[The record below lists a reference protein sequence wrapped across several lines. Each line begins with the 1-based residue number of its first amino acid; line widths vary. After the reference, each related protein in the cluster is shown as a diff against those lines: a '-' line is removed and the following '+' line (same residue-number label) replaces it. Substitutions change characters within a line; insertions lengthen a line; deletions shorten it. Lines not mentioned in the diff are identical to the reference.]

1 MLRGAMVATYFPI
14 LILFLVGM
22 VISAVVIFGV
32 SFLGPKRPNKY
43 KNSVIECG
51 VPPSGDAKKRF
62 SVRFYLVAISFL
74 LFDVEVA
81 LLFPW
86 ALAYRRYLEFN
97 YFILGAAFIFI
108 AVITA
113 AFVYEWRR
121 GGLEWE

>member
-1 MLRGAMVATYFPI
+1 MSGYLPV
-14 LILFLVGM
+14 LLLFIVGL
-22 VISAVVIFGV
+22 VISSGVIFGV
-32 SFLGPKRPNKY
+32 YFLGPKRPNKF
-43 KNSVIECG
+43 KHSVIECG

-62 SVRFYLVAISFL
+62 SVRFYLVALSFL

-86 ALAYRRYLEFN
+86 AIAYRKFLSVNF
-97 YFILGAAFIFI
+97 FILGVMLFFLTM
-108 AVITA
+108 ITV

>member
-1 MLRGAMVATYFPI
+1 L
-14 LILFLVGM
+14 LLFLVGLT
-22 VISAVVIFGV
+22 IAGAVIFGV
-32 SFLGPKRPNKY
+32 QFLGPKRPNKF

-51 VPPSGDAKKRF
+51 VPPSGDARKRF
-62 SVRFYLVAISFL
+62 SIRFYLVALSFL

-86 ALAYRRYLEFN
+86 AIAYRTYLGIN
-97 YFILGAAFIFI
+97 LYILGVMLFFLTMLI
-108 AVITA
+108 V

>member
-1 MLRGAMVATYFPI
+1 MSGYFPV
-14 LILFLVGM
+14 LLLFLVGS
-22 VISAVVIFGV
+22 VISGAVIFGIG
-32 SFLGPKRPNKY
+32 LIGPKRPNRY

-62 SVRFYLVAISFL
+62 SVRFYLVALSFL

-86 ALAYRRYLEFN
+86 ALAYKKFLGVNF
-97 YFILGAAFIFI
+97 FILGAMLFFLTMITVAFI
-108 AVITA
+108 
-113 AFVYEWRR
+113 YEWRR

>member
-1 MLRGAMVATYFPI
+1 MSGYLPV
-14 LILFLVGM
+14 LILFVVGLTIALA
-22 VISAVVIFGV
+22 VIIGV
-32 SFLGPKRPNKY
+32 NFLGPKRPNKW
-43 KNSVIECG
+43 KNAVIECG

-62 SVRFYLVAISFL
+62 SVRFYLVALSFL

-86 ALAYRRYLEFN
+86 ALAFQKFLHVNF
-97 YFILGAAFIFI
+97 FILGVMLVFLTM
-108 AVITA
+108 ITV

>member
-1 MLRGAMVATYFPI
+1 MSVYLPI
-14 LILFLVGM
+14 LLLFIIGV
-22 VISAVVIFGV
+22 VVSVAVIFGV
-32 SFLGPKRPNKY
+32 SLIGPKRPNKV
-43 KNSVIECG
+43 KDTPFECG
-51 VPPSGDAKKRF
+51 VPTVGDAKKRF

-86 ALAYRRYLEFN
+86 ALAFRKFLPVN
-97 YFILGAAFIFI
+97 MFILFAMLVFLF
-108 AVITA
+108 VLTV

>member
-1 MLRGAMVATYFPI
+1 MSPYIPI
-14 LILFLVGM
+14 LILMAFAM
-22 VISAVVIFGV
+22 VVAAVVLLGVRRIGRNRHNKMKNTYFG
-32 SFLGPKRPNKY
+32 G
-43 KNSVIECG
+43 G

-74 LFDVEVA
+74 LFDVEVV

-86 ALAYRRYLEFN
+86 ALVYREFLTVN
-97 YFILGAAFIFI
+97 MMILWAMLAFLFTLT
-108 AVITA
+108 V

>member
-1 MLRGAMVATYFPI
+1 MSAYFPV
-14 LILFLVGM
+14 LILFFVGAI
-22 VISAVVIFGV
+22 ISAAVILGV
-32 SFLGPKRPNKY
+32 SLLGPKNPNKY

-86 ALAYRRYLEFN
+86 ALAYRKYLEIN
-97 YFILGAAFIFI
+97 YFILGAALLFIT
-108 AVITA
+108 VITV
-113 AFVYEWRR
+113 AFIYEWRR

>member
-1 MLRGAMVATYFPI
+1 MSGYLPV
-14 LILFLVGM
+14 LILFVVGLAISLG
-22 VISAVVIFGV
+22 VIVGV
-32 SFLGPKRPNKY
+32 SFLGPKRPNKF

-51 VPPSGDAKKRF
+51 VPPSGDARKRF
-62 SVRFYLVAISFL
+62 SVRFYLVALSFL

-86 ALAYRRYLEFN
+86 ALSYQKFLKTNF
-97 YFILGAAFIFI
+97 FILDVMLVFLAM
-108 AVITA
+108 ITV

>member
-1 MLRGAMVATYFPI
+1 MSGYFPV
-14 LILFLVGM
+14 LLLFFIGLA
-22 VISAVVIFGV
+22 ISSAVIFGV
-32 SFLGPKRPNKY
+32 TLLGPKRPNKY
-43 KNSVIECG
+43 KHSVIECG

-62 SVRFYLVAISFL
+62 SVRFYLVALSFL

-86 ALAYRRYLEFN
+86 ALAYRKFLSVN
-97 YFILGAAFIFI
+97 MFIL
-108 AVITA
+108 AVMLFFMTMITV

>member
-1 MLRGAMVATYFPI
+1 MSVYLPI
-14 LILFLVGM
+14 LLLFIIGV
-22 VISAVVIFGV
+22 VVSVAVIFGV
-32 SFLGPKRPNKY
+32 GMLGPKKPSKI
-43 KNSVIECG
+43 KNTPFECG
-51 VPPSGDAKKRF
+51 VPQVGDAKKRF

-86 ALAYRRYLEFN
+86 ALAYRKFLTIN
-97 YFILGAAFIFI
+97 TFILFTMLVFLF
-108 AVITA
+108 VLTV

>member
-1 MLRGAMVATYFPI
+1 MSGYLPI
-14 LILFLVGM
+14 LILFVIAS
-22 VISAVVIFGV
+22 VISLAVIFGV
-32 SFLGPKRPNKY
+32 SFLGPKRPNRY

-51 VPPSGDAKKRF
+51 VPASGDAKKRF
-62 SVRFYLVAISFL
+62 SVRFYLVALSFL

-86 ALAYRRYLEFN
+86 ALAYQKFLGHGLY
-97 YFILGAAFIFI
+97 ILGVMLAFLTM
-108 AVITA
+108 ITV

>member
-1 MLRGAMVATYFPI
+1 MSVYLPV
-14 LILFLVGM
+14 LILFIIGV
-22 VISAVVIFGV
+22 VVSAAIILGV
-32 SFLGPKRPNKY
+32 RLIGPKRPNAY
-43 KNSVIECG
+43 KDTPFECG
-51 VPPSGDAKKRF
+51 VPAVGDAKKRF

-86 ALAYRRYLEFN
+86 ALAFRKFLAVN
-97 YFILGAAFIFI
+97 TFILFAMLVFLF
-108 AVITA
+108 VLTV

>member
-1 MLRGAMVATYFPI
+1 MSPYLPI
-14 LILFLVGM
+14 LILMIFA
-22 VISAVVIFGV
+22 AVVAAAVILVIGKI
-32 SFLGPKRPNKY
+32 GPKRPNKM
-43 KNSVIECG
+43 KDTFFECG

-74 LFDVEVA
+74 LFDVEVV

-86 ALAYRRYLEFN
+86 ALVYREFLAIN
-97 YFILGAAFIFI
+97 TFILWSMLVFLFILT
-108 AVITA
+108 V

>member
-1 MLRGAMVATYFPI
+1 MAAYLPI
-14 LILFLVGM
+14 LILLLVGV
-22 VISAVVIFGV
+22 VISGAVIFGIG
-32 SFLGPKRPNKY
+32 LIGPKRPNKY

-86 ALAYRRYLEFN
+86 ALAYRKYLEVN
-97 YFILGAAFIFI
+97 YFILGAAMLFIT
-108 AVITA
+108 VITV

>member
-1 MLRGAMVATYFPI
+1 MSVYFPI
-14 LILFLVGM
+14 LILFLVGVAISGA
-22 VISAVVIFGV
+22 VILGISL
-32 SFLGPKRPNKY
+32 LGPKKPNKY

-86 ALAYRRYLEFN
+86 ALAYRKYLEFN
-97 YFILGAAFIFI
+97 HFILGAALLFI
-108 AVITA
+108 AVITI

>member
-1 MLRGAMVATYFPI
+1 VSGYLPV
-14 LILFLVGM
+14 LILFVVALTIALA
-22 VISAVVIFGV
+22 VIIGV
-32 SFLGPKRPNKY
+32 SFLGPKRPNKW

-51 VPPSGDAKKRF
+51 VPASGDAKKRF
-62 SVRFYLVAISFL
+62 SVRFYLVALSFL

-86 ALAYRRYLEFN
+86 ALAYQKYLSVTHSF
-97 YFILGAAFIFI
+97 FILGVMLVFLTM
-108 AVITA
+108 ITV

>member
-1 MLRGAMVATYFPI
+1 MAGYLPV
-14 LILFLVGM
+14 LILFAVAAL
-22 VISAVVIFGV
+22 ISFAVIFGV
-32 SFLGPKRPNKY
+32 ALIGPKRPNKY

-51 VPPSGDAKKRF
+51 VPPSGDANKRF
-62 SVRFYLVAISFL
+62 SVRFYLVALSFL

-86 ALAYRRYLEFN
+86 AIAFRKFLAVNHFVMGAGLVFL
-97 YFILGAAFIFI
+97 FILT
-108 AVITA
+108 V

>member
-1 MLRGAMVATYFPI
+1 MSGYLPV
-14 LILFLVGM
+14 LLLFLVGL
-22 VISAVVIFGV
+22 VISGAVIFGV
-32 SFLGPKRPNKY
+32 ALLGPKKPNRY

-51 VPPSGDAKKRF
+51 VPPAGDAKKRF

-86 ALAYRRYLEFN
+86 AIAYRKFLDVNF
-97 YFILGAAFIFI
+97 FILG
-108 AVITA
+108 VILFFLTMITV

-121 GGLEWE
+121 GGLDWE

>member
-1 MLRGAMVATYFPI
+1 MSGYLPV
-14 LILFLVGM
+14 LILFVVGLT
-22 VISAVVIFGV
+22 IALVVIIGV
-32 SFLGPKRPNKY
+32 SFLGPKRPNKF

-51 VPPSGDAKKRF
+51 VPPSGDARKRF
-62 SVRFYLVAISFL
+62 SVRFYLVALSFL

-86 ALAYRRYLEFN
+86 ALAFQKFLKTNF
-97 YFILGAAFIFI
+97 FILDVMLVFLAM
-108 AVITA
+108 ITV